1 MFFQNKLFQGFF
13 LEKICTVNLTEILGF
28 LTKND
33 KFAYKSFDYV
43 KNTLHLYTSS
53 TK

>member
-1 MFFQNKLFQGFF
+1 MHRQLNGNPCFFNK
-13 LEKICTVNLTEILGF
+13 
-28 LTKND
+28 KND
-33 KFAYKSFDYV
+33 KYAYKSFDYV